1 MRTIRTTTITAL
13 VVGLLAGSTV
23 GVAAQDAPPEQL
35 ITSFTADRTTQQ
47 DQVIEGASTTTDGL
61 EETIGSVYVGSL
73 VSSDP
78 RFTGT
83 YTSVDNWVVD
93 TTEMLDDF
101 SNFNVIVVST
111 WELSNDEGRW
121 LIEATSFG
129 NIEQDANSG
138 WLEFVGQGGYEGLYA
153 YAAAD
158 WQDSPQI
165 VGTVFPRP
173 MPETP
178 EPYIAE

>member
-1 MRTIRTTTITAL
+1 MRTIRNTTIATL
-13 VVGLLAGSTV
+13 VVGFLAGSTA
-23 GVAAQDAPPEQL
+23 GIAAQDEASEPVV
-35 ITSFTADRTTQQ
+35 TSFTADRTTQQ
-47 DQVIEGASTTTDGL
+47 DQVVEGTSSTVDGL
-61 EETIGSVYVGSL
+61 DETIGSVYVGSL

-83 YTSVDNWVVD
+83 YTSVDNWVLD

-111 WELSNDEGRW
+111 WELSNDEGSW

-129 NIEQDANSG
+129 NIEQDVNAG

-158 WQDSPQI
+158 WQESPQI

-178 EPYIAE
+178 EPYVAQ